1 MNSNRILIIDQDAAF
16 IQTVS
21 GYFSSIGI
29 EVVSSGDGIEGY
41 RMAKEVTP
49 GIVILDTE
57 LPNLD
62 GFQVCRLLKGD
73 DRYQHIPIVSNR
85 TTTTNV
91 MVKNGETLLIGGLIF
106 DQDDLTVG
114 KLPFFGDLPFF
125 GKFFR
130 TNSKKKSQNELLIF
144 ITTTIISS

>member
-62 GFQVCRLLKGD
+62 GFQVCRMLKGD
-73 DRYQHIPIVSNR
+73 DRYQHIPVVFVSSNDSQDFVVKSERALCDLFLRKPIVA
-85 TTTTNV
+85 
-91 MVKNGETLLIGGLIF
+91 
-106 DQDDLTVG
+106 DQLT
-114 KLPFFGDLPFF
+114 
-125 GKFFR
+125 
-130 TNSKKKSQNELLIF
+130 QE
-144 ITTTIISS
+144 IISLLGSQAGEESAIA

>member
-21 GYFSSIGI
+21 GYFKSIGI

-73 DRYQHIPIVSNR
+73 DRYQHIPVVFVSSNDSQESVIKSERALCDLFLRKPIVA
-85 TTTTNV
+85 
-91 MVKNGETLLIGGLIF
+91 
-106 DQDDLTVG
+106 DQLT
-114 KLPFFGDLPFF
+114 
-125 GKFFR
+125 
-130 TNSKKKSQNELLIF
+130 QE
-144 ITTTIISS
+144 IISLLAPPSGEESAIA

>member
-1 MNSNRILIIDQDAAF
+1 MNSNRILIIDQDATF

-21 GYFSSIGI
+21 SYFKSIGI

-49 GIVILDTE
+49 GVVILDTE

-73 DRYQHIPIVSNR
+73 DRYQHIPVVFVSSNDSQDFVIKSERALCDLFLRKPIVADQL
-85 TTTTNV
+85 TQ
-91 MVKNGETLLIGGLIF
+91 EIITLLAPPA
-106 DQDDLTVG
+106 G
-114 KLPFFGDLPFF
+114 KE
-125 GKFFR
+125 
-130 TNSKKKSQNELLIF
+130 SAIA
-144 ITTTIISS
+144 

>member
-1 MNSNRILIIDQDAAF
+1 MNSNRILIIDQDATF
-16 IQTVS
+16 IQTVT

-62 GFQVCRLLKGD
+62 GFQVCRLLKSD
-73 DRYQHIPIVSNR
+73 DRYQHIPIVFVSSNDSQEF
-85 TTTTNV
+85 V
-91 MVKNGETLLIGGLIF
+91 VKSERAMCDLFLRKPIVADQLTQEIITLLAPQPGEESAIA
-106 DQDDLTVG
+106 
-114 KLPFFGDLPFF
+114 
-125 GKFFR
+125 
-130 TNSKKKSQNELLIF
+130 
-144 ITTTIISS
+144 

>member
-1 MNSNRILIIDQDAAF
+1 MNSNRILIIDQDATF

-21 GYFSSIGI
+21 SYFKSIGI

-49 GIVILDTE
+49 GVVILDTE

-73 DRYQHIPIVSNR
+73 DRYQHIPVVFVSSNDSQDFVIKSERALCDLFLRKPIVADQL
-85 TTTTNV
+85 TQ
-91 MVKNGETLLIGGLIF
+91 EIITLLAPPEGEESALA
-106 DQDDLTVG
+106 
-114 KLPFFGDLPFF
+114 
-125 GKFFR
+125 
-130 TNSKKKSQNELLIF
+130 
-144 ITTTIISS
+144 

>member
-1 MNSNRILIIDQDAAF
+1 MNSNRILIIDQDATF

-21 GYFSSIGI
+21 SYFKSIGI

-49 GIVILDTE
+49 GVVILDTE

-73 DRYQHIPIVSNR
+73 DRYQHIPVVFVSSNDSQDFVIKSERALCDLFLRKPIVADQL
-85 TTTTNV
+85 TQ
-91 MVKNGETLLIGGLIF
+91 EIITLLVPPAGEESAIA
-106 DQDDLTVG
+106 
-114 KLPFFGDLPFF
+114 
-125 GKFFR
+125 
-130 TNSKKKSQNELLIF
+130 
-144 ITTTIISS
+144 

>member
-21 GYFSSIGI
+21 GYFKSIGI

-41 RMAKEVTP
+41 RMAKEVKP

-73 DRYQHIPIVSNR
+73 DRYQHIPVVFVSSNDSQESVIKSERALCDLFLRKPIVA
-85 TTTTNV
+85 
-91 MVKNGETLLIGGLIF
+91 
-106 DQDDLTVG
+106 DQLT
-114 KLPFFGDLPFF
+114 
-125 GKFFR
+125 
-130 TNSKKKSQNELLIF
+130 QE
-144 ITTTIISS
+144 IISLLAPPSGEESAIA

>member
-1 MNSNRILIIDQDAAF
+1 MNSNRILIIDQDTAF

-29 EVVSSGDGIEGY
+29 EVVSTGDGIEGY

-62 GFQVCRLLKGD
+62 GFQICRLLKGD
-73 DRYQHIPIVSNR
+73 DRYQHIPIVFVSSNDSQDF
-85 TTTTNV
+85 V
-91 MVKNGETLLIGGLIF
+91 VKSERALCDLFLRKPIVADQLTQEIITLLAPQAGEESAIA
-106 DQDDLTVG
+106 
-114 KLPFFGDLPFF
+114 
-125 GKFFR
+125 
-130 TNSKKKSQNELLIF
+130 
-144 ITTTIISS
+144 

>member
-21 GYFSSIGI
+21 GYFKSIGI

-57 LPNLD
+57 LPNLN
-62 GFQVCRLLKGD
+62 GFQVCRLLKSD
-73 DRYQHIPIVSNR
+73 DRYQHIPVVFVSSNDSQESVIKSERALCDLFLRKPIVA
-85 TTTTNV
+85 
-91 MVKNGETLLIGGLIF
+91 
-106 DQDDLTVG
+106 DQLT
-114 KLPFFGDLPFF
+114 
-125 GKFFR
+125 
-130 TNSKKKSQNELLIF
+130 QE
-144 ITTTIISS
+144 IISLLAPPSGEESAIA

>member
-62 GFQVCRLLKGD
+62 GFQVCRLLKSD
-73 DRYQHIPIVSNR
+73 DRYQHIPIVFVASNDSQEF
-85 TTTTNV
+85 V
-91 MVKNGETLLIGGLIF
+91 VKSERAMCDLFLRKPIVADQLTQEIITLLAPQLGGESAIA
-106 DQDDLTVG
+106 
-114 KLPFFGDLPFF
+114 
-125 GKFFR
+125 
-130 TNSKKKSQNELLIF
+130 
-144 ITTTIISS
+144 